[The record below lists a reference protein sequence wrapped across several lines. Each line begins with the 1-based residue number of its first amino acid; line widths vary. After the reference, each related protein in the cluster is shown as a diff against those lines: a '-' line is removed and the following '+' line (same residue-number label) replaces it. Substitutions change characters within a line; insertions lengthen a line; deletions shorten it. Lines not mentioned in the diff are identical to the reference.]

1 MGMRPPTP
9 FPPNP
14 TSPNPTLCLIPSLHR
29 PIPPPLTPSHPT
41 DRLIFDAFAHPHPR
55 SPFILRTEEGNPLH
69 PRRLGEREES
79 EWAASWTPK
88 PFPLPLIRL
97 TFPHHPIPRPI
108 PHPNFTLAPSPTR
121 SPSQTIAGV
130 TPSRGVLHS
139 MNTPR
144 PPPHFIKRA
153 APGRG
158 THPQPCP
165 RPAPHRPATA
175 GGGGGY
181 THRPALTCVR

>member
-1 MGMRPPTP
+1 M
-9 FPPNP
+9 
-14 TSPNPTLCLIPSLHR
+14 S
-29 PIPPPLTPSHPT
+29 
-41 DRLIFDAFAHPHPR
+41 
-55 SPFILRTEEGNPLH
+55 
-69 PRRLGEREES
+69 RRL
-79 EWAASWTPK
+79 
-88 PFPLPLIRL
+88 
-97 TFPHHPIPRPI
+97 HNHPIPRPT

-153 APGRG
+153 APDRG
-158 THPQPCP
+158 VHPQPCP

-175 GGGGGY
+175 GGGVGIVENAYLRSLRLLGLFTARLIASSSAPLAMPGLPFVRGY
-181 THRPALTCVR
+181 TLPPLWVARAHRLATRPRDDRIG